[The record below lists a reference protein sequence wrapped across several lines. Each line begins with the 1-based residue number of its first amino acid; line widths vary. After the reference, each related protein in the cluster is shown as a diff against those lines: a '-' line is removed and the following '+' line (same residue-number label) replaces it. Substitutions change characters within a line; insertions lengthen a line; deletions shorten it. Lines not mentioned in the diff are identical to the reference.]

1 MFLRSLF
8 LWVVES
14 CWLGFL
20 GTVVAQI
27 LYNSLLSFNNHGSTF
42 FLPIHRWG
50 PFFSL
55 FSLHESENF
64 GSWLILSINCF
75 HCSVNA
81 GFWKEMDT
89 LWMAMKGSFTPTRVS
104 LYNLDC
110 AARYLSWPP
119 APNGSKWLC
128 LIFILATVLKICQ
141 HTFISCPMEIA
152 WGRKLFVFICLSFS
166 VSYAASWQYILLR
179 INLENRWESKTELAL
194 LRIVL
199 VYLWHPYLCTS
210 TWTNSFQEMK
220 VNPPWIPL

>member
-1 MFLRSLF
+1 MQDSERKWTHCGWRWRGHLHPQESRS
-8 LWVVES
+8 
-14 CWLGFL
+14 
-20 GTVVAQI
+20 TI
-27 LYNSLLSFNNHGSTF
+27 LIVLQDICRGPLLQ
-42 FLPIHRWG
+42 
-50 PFFSL
+50 
-55 FSLHESENF
+55 
-64 GSWLILSINCF
+64 
-75 HCSVNA
+75 
-81 GFWKEMDT
+81 M
-89 LWMAMKGSFTPTRVS
+89 
-104 LYNLDC
+104 
-110 AARYLSWPP
+110 

-166 VSYAASWQYILLR
+166 VSYAASWQYFLLR

-199 VYLWHPYLCTS
+199 VYLWHPYLCIS